1 MCHAILKIKCRVGS
15 KHKNNTSTVFL
26 VLDALAETIFGFG
39 ATSLGLG
46 LGFSSSSEEAKK
58 SISESESA
66 FSSASLT
73 GLEETSSSATNGSSV
88 ADSSTF

>member
-26 VLDALAETIFGFG
+26 VLDALAEAIFGFG
-39 ATSLGLG
+39 GTSLGLD
-46 LGFSSSSEEAKK
+46 LGFSSSEEAKK